1 MATVTHTAITVTVIT
16 DTTDAIAAVTEI
28 TKAIETM
35 EAVVMIVDDPQMTST
50 LRNEGAGVSA
60 VCRLLIDAV
69 TSRREIYVA
78 GTAADIRNKM
88 PSCST
93 APAAKELLNG

>member
-1 MATVTHTAITVTVIT
+1 VIRFEELLHNKYTKKTTRRTVFLRP
-16 DTTDAIAAVTEI
+16 
-28 TKAIETM
+28 